1 MDEATEEISP
11 HHSAGG
17 ADMPVTCIIGHDS
30 IPLAHEHNSEETTMT
45 NRTVDGNQVTPYKLA
60 HMVLRVSN
68 LERSLAWYREVL
80 GARLVGI
87 GDSFAGIT
95 YDEEHHRIGLL
106 EVAGA
111 ARETETFGASTL
123 VQDEAE
129 RAATAGADALQF
141 SSEPGL
147 EHVAFTYDSLDGLL
161 NTYVRLRDNDI
172 KPIIALNH
180 GPTTSFYY
188 NDPDGIRV
196 ELQIDNLPMGTAQ
209 EFVDSPEGQ
218 ANVVGVVIDPEEL
231 LRRYQAGEPGRTRVS
246 WEAWRQPEPAAP

>member
-1 MDEATEEISP
+1 
-11 HHSAGG
+11 
-17 ADMPVTCIIGHDS
+17 
-30 IPLAHEHNSEETTMT
+30 MT

-60 HMVLRVSN
+60 HLVLRVSN
-68 LERSLAWYREVL
+68 LERSVAWYSEVL
-80 GARLVGI
+80 GAHLI
-87 GDSFAGIT
+87 GSGGFFAGIT
-95 YDEEHHRIGLL
+95 YDEEHHRIGLI

-141 SSEPGL
+141 STEPGL

-161 NTYVRLRDNDI
+161 NTYVRLRDKDI
-172 KPIIALNH
+172 KPIMAVNH
-180 GPTTSFYY
+180 GVTTSFYY
-188 NDPDGIRV
+188 NDPDGFRV

-218 ANVVGVVIDPEEL
+218 GNLVGVVIDPEEL
-231 LRRYQAGEPGRTRVS
+231 LRRYQAGEPVRTLVT
-246 WEAWRQPEPAAP
+246 WEAWRRPEPAAT

>member
-1 MDEATEEISP
+1 
-11 HHSAGG
+11 
-17 ADMPVTCIIGHDS
+17 
-30 IPLAHEHNSEETTMT
+30 MT
-45 NRTVDGNQVTPYKLA
+45 NRIVDGNQVAPYKLA
-60 HMVLRVSN
+60 HLVLRVSN
-68 LERSLAWYREVL
+68 LERSIAWYSEL
-80 GARLVGI
+80 LSARLVGS
-87 GDSFAGIT
+87 GGSSAGIT
-95 YDEEHHRIGLL
+95 YDEEHHRIGFI

-111 ARETETFGASTL
+111 ARETATFGASTL

-141 SSEPGL
+141 STEPGL

-172 KPIIALNH
+172 KPIIAVNH

-218 ANVVGVVIDPEEL
+218 ANVVGVMIDPEQL
-231 LRRYQAGEPGRTRVS
+231 LRRYEAGEPVRTLMT